1 MKNLATQSEDAE
13 VWSDE
18 ERNPDNWLRIP
29 NFGVIPAPGLDFRGY
44 IGEGCGRFPD
54 LAQTARIMVRAS
66 RKYLRQTFSD
76 MIEVHT
82 AWDRF
87 LALHFESEADELSR
101 SSPALKQM
109 RASAFY
115 NQIIWDLERYYRAT
129 KRTAATMHIL
139 EAVQSFAAWVADDDT
154 LPLPERMRLLQ
165 ARRKLK
171 GSPEALVALA
181 NDLDFPMQMAQK
193 DFVLSAAEHFQA
205 SPRQVERWLAA
216 ARAMKL
222 MT

>member
-1 MKNLATQSEDAE
+1 MKHLAPQIEDTE

-18 ERNPDNWLRIP
+18 ERNPENWLRIP

-44 IGEGCGRFPD
+44 IGEGPARFPE
-54 LAQTARIMVRAS
+54 LSQPARSLVRAA
-66 RKYLRQTFSD
+66 RKLLRQTFST
-76 MIEVHT
+76 MGEVRT

-87 LALHFESEADELSR
+87 LAFNMKSETTAFGTHW
-101 SSPALKQM
+101 PPLKQM
-109 RASAFY
+109 RAAAFY
-115 NQIIWDLERYYRAT
+115 NLMIGDLERCLRAT
-129 KRTAATMHIL
+129 KRQEATKHMLQAI
-139 EAVQSFAAWVADDDT
+139 QSFADWTADDDT